1 MNAERAWAWVE
12 GFLFFSFGYQFSSVF
27 FFLDVFVDMIRWVK
41 SLKITYSESNK
52 KCDAT
57 GQKIE
62 PVVFFLIGY

>member
-1 MNAERAWAWVE
+1 MPKER
-12 GFLFFSFGYQFSSVF
+12 GRGLKDFCSFLLGISLAQFF

-57 GQKIE
+57 GQKSSRW
-62 PVVFFLIGY
+62 FFF